1 MGVYDDWMSLSVRH
15 DDCRVHDRSV
25 SHWFDQK
32 VRVNFWRGDVCLID
46 NNVRFK
52 RRHLGQ
58 RMWVDSDINGY
69 MYRCASIGAMVHMY
83 VRVEV
88 NRSVIDNS
96 WFNFNRGLNDSS
108 EVATSLKACMRKIYM
123 DHRIS

>member
-1 MGVYDDWMSLSVRH
+1 MGVYDDRFSRPVRH

-32 VRVNFWRGDVCLID
+32 VRVNFWRGDVCRVD

-52 RRHLGQ
+52 RRHWGHRRWL
-58 RMWVDSDINGY
+58 DIDINGH
-69 MYRCASIGAMVHMY
+69 MYRSASIGAMPHMY

-88 NRSVIDNS
+88 NRSVIDKS
-96 WFNFNRGLNDSS
+96 WCNFNRGLNDSS
-108 EVATSLKACMRKIYM
+108 EVATSLKACRRKI
-123 DHRIS
+123 